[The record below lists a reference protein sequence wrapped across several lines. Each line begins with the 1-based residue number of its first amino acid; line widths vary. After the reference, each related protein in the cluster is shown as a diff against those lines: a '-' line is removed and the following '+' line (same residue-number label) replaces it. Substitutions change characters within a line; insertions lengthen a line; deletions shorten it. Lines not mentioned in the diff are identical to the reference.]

1 MPPRRLQNF
10 LPSSAVAARLK
21 PVPTGSMKTR
31 SVASSQGCSLST
43 SWYGD
48 AGSHPSSSI
57 FTRRGPSAPRCSQ
70 TDAEP
75 GPPLKENI
83 RGRRPPAR
91 GFSSVYAMKKMLA
104 SMTPFSSRGGIIP
117 AVTREPTGRGPAA
130 RGILRRIRNKEDVAL
145 DAALLVGERHH
156 PRRHGVAQGTGAE
169 PDGMMGDDR
178 LFLGERGRGRRR
190 GPRGGGRS

>member
-1 MPPRRLQNF
+1 MNWPTDSMSPRRLQNF

-31 SVASSQGCSLST
+31 SVASSQVCSLST

-83 RGRRPPAR
+83 RGRPPPAVKENRGGRRPPR
-91 GFSSVYAMKKMLA
+91 
-104 SMTPFSSRGGIIP
+104 
-117 AVTREPTGRGPAA
+117 
-130 RGILRRIRNKEDVAL
+130 RRIVHRVRHEEDVGL
-145 DAALLVGERHH
+145 DDALLVAERHH

-169 PDGMMGDDR
+169 ADGVMGDDR
-178 LFLGERGRGRRR
+178 LFLGEGGHGRRR
-190 GPRGGGRS
+190 GSRGIGW